1 MEAKLAKSSDD
12 MTLMQGIDYHV
23 WAHAYRDALAEKLS
37 APDGAQLRL
46 HFVIGMVGGDKKLFH
61 PRLAD
66 YASCVDST
74 AIPFQFHTVQGW
86 HTKAPSLRQEINT
99 QSFPVGE
106 IPTVRTP

>member
-1 MEAKLAKSSDD
+1 

-23 WAHAYRDALAEKLS
+23 WAHVYRDALAEKLS
-37 APDGAQLRL
+37 APNGAQLRL

-74 AIPFQFHTVQGW
+74 AIPFQFHAVRGW
-86 HTKAPSLRQEINT
+86 HTQAPSSRQEINT
-99 QSFPVGE
+99 QSFPDGE
-106 IPTVRTP
+106 IPTVSTP